1 MELRNFQID
10 TSNIRAGG
18 ETREITI
25 SGDVGATFSLEIFN
39 EDNSYYNFN
48 TNVFQTT
55 KTRLN
60 NVILDVSNSYTANVV
75 FPVVTDADKYTVYLF
90 AENYPNT
97 THAPYIEARALDGTV
112 DINASTGSNSAIIKK
127 EIYQTLDTTITISAI
142 SPNSLTDFG
151 SMSVTTQTITA
162 TEGQS
167 LGTIPF
173 SISVTSAST
182 KAFRIN
188 NQPQP
193 QDLITLVS
201 RGIGSAG
208 ASNPIKLNTENIY
221 PAVTNTDTI
230 DGAVTS
236 GIKVV
241 MDSNVASKMT
251 VGDRITTALTS
262 DTVNG
267 NVEGSDRVVM
277 DNAVAGK
284 MAVGDRVSG
293 IDLLE
298 SGQFFV
304 RALNPGGS
312 NANEFQLGR
321 ELDDGSIDAL
331 SSGVISTLAIADGVE
346 LKFSSKLNRTTT
358 TVAALNPDG
367 DNVKEFS
374 MSQAI
379 QLRDGATLSFSIAK
393 NFRWAMDNV
402 YGLTEGTLVTGTN
415 VTTGT
420 FISSYNNYITRE
432 GQAPELVESVP
443 GIDTVGNAASFS
455 RNATS
460 NRLTITQAG
469 EVVFNQQQIYALGS
483 DTINFIVKTPEA
495 MKTLT
500 GYEVSAS
507 NLKVEI
513 ADVTTTTTSGVS
525 NSTTVPVASGD
536 GIMEGVSTVSGIGID
551 PAAID
556 PTVSTINS
564 YSGTTASLIL
574 SAAQTLEN
582 GITLKFSGAGETITI
597 TGDLTI
603 NRVGSE
609 DITLSFDLEKFI
621 TATNEAS

>member
-60 NVILDVSNSYTANVV
+60 NITLDVSNSYTANVV

-127 EIYQTLDTTITISAI
+127 EIYQTLDTTITISAL

-151 SMSVTTQTITA
+151 SMSVTTQTITT

-201 RGIGSAG
+201 RDIGSAS
-208 ASNPIKLNTENIY
+208 ASNPIKLNTENVY

-236 GIKVV
+236 GVKVV

-251 VGDRITTALTS
+251 VGDRITATATT

-267 NVEGSDRVVM
+267 ATEDTARVVM
-277 DNAVAGK
+277 DNRCDTK
-284 MAVGDRVSG
+284 MAVRDRVTG
-293 IDLLE
+293 TTALDA
-298 SGQFFV
+298 GHFV
-304 RALNPGGS
+304 VKAINPDGD
-312 NANEFQLGR
+312 NINEFELG
-321 ELDDGSIDAL
+321 DDFDTQGAQTTSIPD
-331 SSGVISTLAIADGVE
+331 GTTLT
-346 LKFSSKLNRTTT
+346 FTSKLNRTTT
-358 TVAALNPDG
+358 TVAALNPDS

-379 QLRDGATLSFSIAK
+379 PLADGITLSFSIAK

-432 GQAPELVESVP
+432 GQATELVESVP
-443 GIDTVGNAASFS
+443 GINTVGNSASFS

-460 NRLTITQAG
+460 NRLTVTQAG
-469 EVVFNQQQIYALGS
+469 EVVFSQQQIYALGG

-525 NSTTVPVASGD
+525 GSTTVPVASGD

-603 NRVGSE
+603 DRVGSE
-609 DITLSFDLEKFI
+609 DITLSLDLEKFI

>member
-60 NVILDVSNSYTANVV
+60 NITLDVSNSYTANVV

-97 THAPYIEARALDGTV
+97 THAPYVEVRALDGTV

-142 SPNSLTDFG
+142 SSNSLTDFG

-201 RGIGSAG
+201 RALD
-208 ASNPIKLNTENIY
+208 ATPINISTEDVY
-221 PAVTNTDTI
+221 PAQTNTDTV

-236 GIKVV
+236 GVKVV

-267 NVEGSDRVVM
+267 NVESSDKVVM

-293 IDLLE
+293 NDLLD

-304 RALNPGGS
+304 RTLNPDGD

-321 ELDDGSIDAL
+321 ESDDGSIGAL
-331 SSGVISTLAIADGVE
+331 SSGVIATIGILDGVT

-374 MSQAI
+374 MSQAV
-379 QLRDGATLSFSIAK
+379 QLVDGATLNFRIAK
-393 NFRWAMDNV
+393 NFRWSMANV

-415 VTTGT
+415 VTTGS
-420 FISSYNNYITRE
+420 FISSYSNSLTGDEETI
-432 GQAPELVESVP
+432 LLESVP
-443 GIDTVGNAASFS
+443 GIDTIGNAASFS

-469 EVVFNQQQIYALGS
+469 QIVFNQQQIYALGG

-603 NRVGSE
+603 DRVGSE

>member
-60 NVILDVSNSYTANVV
+60 NITLDVSNSYTANVV

-97 THAPYIEARALDGTV
+97 THAPYVEVRALDGTV

-162 TEGQS
+162 TEGQN

-182 KAFRIN
+182 KAFTIN

-201 RGIGSAG
+201 RALD
-208 ASNPIKLNTENIY
+208 ATPINISTEDVY
-221 PAVTNTDTI
+221 PAVTNTDTV

-236 GIKVV
+236 GVKVV

-251 VGDRITTALTS
+251 VGDRITTS
-262 DTVNG
+262 SIGDTVNG
-267 NVEGSDRVVM
+267 NVEASDKVVM

-284 MAVGDRVSG
+284 MAVGDRVGG

-304 RALNPGGS
+304 RALNPDGD

-321 ELDDGSIDAL
+321 DAGDDGSIVAL
-331 SSGVISTLAIADGVE
+331 SSGVIATIEIPDGVT
-346 LKFSSKLNRTTT
+346 LKFTSKLNRTTT

-393 NFRWAMDNV
+393 NFRWSMANV

-415 VTTGT
+415 VTTGS
-420 FISSYNNYITRE
+420 FISSYSNSLTSDEETI
-432 GQAPELVESVP
+432 LLESVP
-443 GIDTVGNAASFS
+443 SIDTVGNAASFS

-469 EVVFNQQQIYALGS
+469 QIVFNQQQIYALGG

-603 NRVGSE
+603 DRVGSE

>member
-10 TSNIRAGG
+10 TSNISASG

-55 KTRLN
+55 KTRLSN
-60 NVILDVSNSYTANVV
+60 ITLDVSNTYTANVV

-112 DINASTGSNSAIIKK
+112 DINASTGSTSAIIKK
-127 EIYQTLDTTITISAI
+127 EIYQTLDTTITISAV

-188 NQPQP
+188 NQPQS

-201 RGIGSAG
+201 RGIGSVD
-208 ASNPIKLNTENIY
+208 ASNPIKLNTENVY
-221 PAVTNTDTI
+221 PAITNTDTI

-251 VGDRITTALTS
+251 VGDKITTALTS

-267 NVEGSDRVVM
+267 NVEESDKIIM

-293 IDLLE
+293 IDLFD

-304 RALNPGGS
+304 RTLNPDGD
-312 NANEFQLGR
+312 NANEFQVGR
-321 ELDDGSIDAL
+321 EQDDGNIAAL
-331 SSGVISTLAIADGVE
+331 EDPSVVIVNDGVT
-346 LKFSSKLNRTTT
+346 LKFSSRLNRTTT
-358 TVAALNPDG
+358 TVVALNPDT

-432 GQAPELVESVP
+432 GQARELVESAP
-443 GIDTVGNAASFS
+443 GIDTAGNTASFS

-469 EVVFNQQQIYALGS
+469 EVVFNQQQIYALGG
-483 DTINFIVKTPEA
+483 DTVNFIAKTPEA
-495 MKTLT
+495 IKTLT

-609 DITLSFDLEKFI
+609 DITLSLDLEKFI

>member
-1 MELRNFQID
+1 MELRDFQID
-10 TSNIRAGG
+10 TSNISASG

-25 SGDVGATFSLEIFN
+25 LGDVGATFSLEIFN

-60 NVILDVSNSYTANVV
+60 NITLDTSNSHTANVV
-75 FPVVTDADKYTVYLF
+75 FPVVTDADKYTIYLF

-97 THAPYIEARALDGTV
+97 THAPYIEARALDGSV
-112 DINASTGSNSAIIKK
+112 DINASTGSTSAIIKK

-151 SMSVTTQTITA
+151 SMSVTTQAITA
-162 TEGQS
+162 TEGKS

-201 RGIGSAG
+201 RALD
-208 ASNPIKLNTENIY
+208 ATPINISTEDVY
-221 PAVTNTDTI
+221 PAVTNTDTV

-236 GIKVV
+236 GVKVV

-251 VGDRITTALTS
+251 VGDRITTALTG

-267 NVEGSDRVVM
+267 AVEASDRVVM
-277 DNAVAGK
+277 TNAVAGK
-284 MAVGDRVSG
+284 MAVGDRVTG
-293 IDLLE
+293 NDLLN

-304 RALNPGGS
+304 AALNPGGS
-312 NANEFQLGR
+312 NPNEFQLGQ
-321 ELDDGSIDAL
+321 ELDSGNIGAL
-331 SSGVISTLAIADGVE
+331 SSGVIAEIQILDGIE
-346 LKFSSKLNRTTT
+346 LKFSSRLNRTTT

-393 NFRWAMDNV
+393 NFRWSMANV

-420 FISSYNNYITRE
+420 FISSYSNSLTGDE
-432 GQAPELVESVP
+432 ESLLLETVP

-469 EVVFNQQQIYALGS
+469 QIVFNQQQIYALGGS
-483 DTINFIVKTPEA
+483 TVNFIVKTPEA

-556 PTVSTINS
+556 PTVNTINS
-564 YSGTTASLIL
+564 YSGTTASLVL

>member
-60 NVILDVSNSYTANVV
+60 NITLDVSNSYTANVV

-97 THAPYIEARALDGTV
+97 THAPYVEVRALDGTV

-162 TEGQS
+162 TEGQN

-182 KAFRIN
+182 KAFTIN

-201 RGIGSAG
+201 RALD
-208 ASNPIKLNTENIY
+208 ATPINISTEDVY
-221 PAVTNTDTI
+221 PAVTNTDTV

-236 GIKVV
+236 GVKVV

-251 VGDRITTALTS
+251 VGDRITTS
-262 DTVNG
+262 SIGDTVNG
-267 NVEGSDRVVM
+267 NVEASDKVVM

-284 MAVGDRVSG
+284 MAVGDRVGG

-304 RALNPGGS
+304 RALNPDGD

-321 ELDDGSIDAL
+321 ESGDDGSIVAL
-331 SSGVISTLAIADGVE
+331 SSGVIATIEIPDGVT
-346 LKFSSKLNRTTT
+346 LKFTSKLNRTTT

-393 NFRWAMDNV
+393 NFRWSMANV

-415 VTTGT
+415 VTTGS
-420 FISSYNNYITRE
+420 FISSYNNYITRQ
-432 GQAPELVESVP
+432 GQAPELVESIP
-443 GIDTVGNAASFS
+443 GVDTVGNAASFS

-469 EVVFNQQQIYALGS
+469 EIVFSQQQLYALGG

-551 PAAID
+551 PTAID
-556 PTVSTINS
+556 PTVNTINS
-564 YSGTTASLIL
+564 YSGTTASLVL

-603 NRVGSE
+603 DRVGSE

>member
-1 MELRNFQID
+1 MELRDFQID
-10 TSNIRAGG
+10 TSNISASG

-25 SGDVGATFSLEIFN
+25 LGDVGATFSLEIFN

-60 NVILDVSNSYTANVV
+60 NITLDTSNSHTANVV

-97 THAPYIEARALDGTV
+97 THAPYIEARALDDSV
-112 DINASTGSNSAIIKK
+112 DINASTGSTSAIIKK

-151 SMSVTTQTITA
+151 SMSVTTQAITA
-162 TEGQS
+162 TEGKS

-201 RGIGSAG
+201 RALD
-208 ASNPIKLNTENIY
+208 ATPINISTEDVY
-221 PAVTNTDTI
+221 PAVTNTDTV

-236 GIKVV
+236 DVKVV

-251 VGDRITTALTS
+251 VGDRITTALTG

-267 NVEGSDRVVM
+267 AVEASDRVVM
-277 DNAVAGK
+277 TNAVAGK
-284 MAVGDRVSG
+284 MAVGDRVTG
-293 IDLLE
+293 NDLLN

-304 RALNPGGS
+304 AALNPGGS
-312 NANEFQLGR
+312 NPNEFQLGQ
-321 ELDDGSIDAL
+321 ELDSGNIGAL
-331 SSGVISTLAIADGVE
+331 SSGVIAEIQILDGIE
-346 LKFSSKLNRTTT
+346 LKFSSRLNRTTT

-393 NFRWAMDNV
+393 NFRWSMANV

-420 FISSYNNYITRE
+420 FISSYSNSLTGDE
-432 GQAPELVESVP
+432 ESLLLETVP

-469 EVVFNQQQIYALGS
+469 QIVFNQQQIYALGGS
-483 DTINFIVKTPEA
+483 TVNFIVKTPEA

-603 NRVGSE
+603 DRVGSE

>member
-10 TSNIRAGG
+10 TSNISASG

-55 KTRLN
+55 KTRLSN
-60 NVILDVSNSYTANVV
+60 ITLDVSNTYTANVV

-97 THAPYIEARALDGTV
+97 THTPYIEARALDGTV
-112 DINASTGSNSAIIKK
+112 DINASTGSTSAIIKK
-127 EIYQTLDTTITISAI
+127 EIYQTLDTTITISAV

-188 NQPQP
+188 NQPQS

-201 RGIGSAG
+201 RDIGSVG
-208 ASNPIKLNTENIY
+208 ASNPIKLNTENVY
-221 PAVTNTDTI
+221 PAITNTDTI

-267 NVEGSDRVVM
+267 NVEESDKIIM

-293 IDLLE
+293 IDLFD

-304 RALNPGGS
+304 RTLNPDGD
-312 NANEFQLGR
+312 NANEFQVGR
-321 ELDDGSIDAL
+321 EQDDGNIAAL
-331 SSGVISTLAIADGVE
+331 EDPSVVIVNDGVT
-346 LKFSSKLNRTTT
+346 LKFSSRLNRTTT
-358 TVAALNPDG
+358 TVAALNPDT

-432 GQAPELVESVP
+432 GQARELVESAP
-443 GIDTVGNAASFS
+443 GIDTAGNTASFS

-469 EVVFNQQQIYALGS
+469 EVVFNQQQIYALGG
-483 DTINFIVKTPEA
+483 DTVNFIAKTPEA
-495 MKTLT
+495 IKTLT

-609 DITLSFDLEKFI
+609 DITLSLDLEKFI

>member
-60 NVILDVSNSYTANVV
+60 NITLDVSNSYTANVV

-97 THAPYIEARALDGTV
+97 THAPYVEARALDGTV

-182 KAFRIN
+182 KAFTIN
-188 NQPQP
+188 KQPQP

-201 RGIGSAG
+201 RALD
-208 ASNPIKLNTENIY
+208 ATPINISTEDVY
-221 PAVTNTDTI
+221 PAVTNTDTV

-236 GIKVV
+236 GVRVV

-293 IDLLE
+293 IDLFD

-312 NANEFQLGR
+312 NANEFQVGR
-321 ELDDGSIDAL
+321 EQDDGTIAAL
-331 SSGVISTLAIADGVE
+331 EDPSVVIVNDGVT
-346 LKFSSKLNRTTT
+346 LKFSSRLNRTTT
-358 TVAALNPDG
+358 TVAALDPDG
-367 DNVKEFS
+367 DNVKKFS

-432 GQAPELVESVP
+432 GQAAELLESVP

-469 EVVFNQQQIYALGS
+469 QIVFNQQQIYALGG

-551 PAAID
+551 PTAID
-556 PTVSTINS
+556 PTVNTINS
-564 YSGTTASLIL
+564 YSGTTASLVL

>member
-1 MELRNFQID
+1 MELRNFQIN

-25 SGDVGATFSLEIFN
+25 LGDVGATFSLEIFN

-60 NVILDVSNSYTANVV
+60 DITLDASNSYTANVV

-97 THAPYIEARALDGTV
+97 THAPYVEVRALDGTV

-201 RGIGSAG
+201 RGIGSAD
-208 ASNPIKLNTENIY
+208 ASNPIKLNTENVY

-236 GIKVV
+236 GVKVV

-267 NVEGSDRVVM
+267 NVEESDKIIM

-293 IDLLE
+293 IDLFD

-304 RALNPGGS
+304 RTLNPDGD
-312 NANEFQLGR
+312 NANEFQVGR
-321 ELDDGSIDAL
+321 EQDDGTIAAL
-331 SSGVISTLAIADGVE
+331 EDPSVVIVNDGVT
-346 LKFSSKLNRTTT
+346 LKFSSRLNRTTT

-402 YGLTEGTLVTGTN
+402 YGLTEGILVTGTN

-432 GQAPELVESVP
+432 GQARELLESVP
-443 GIDTVGNAASFS
+443 GIDTVGNTASFS

-469 EVVFNQQQIYALGS
+469 QIVFNQQQIYALGG

-556 PTVSTINS
+556 PTVNTINS
-564 YSGTTASLIL
+564 YSGTTASLVL

>member
-1 MELRNFQID
+1 MELRDFQIN
-10 TSNIRAGG
+10 TSNISASG

-25 SGDVGATFSLEIFN
+25 LGDVGATFSLEIFN
-39 EDNSYYNFN
+39 EDNSYYNFA
-48 TNVFQTT
+48 TNKFQTT

-60 NVILDVSNSYTANVV
+60 NFTLDISGNYTTNVV

-97 THAPYIEARALDGTV
+97 THAPYIEARALDGSV

-201 RGIGSAG
+201 RALDST
-208 ASNPIKLNTENIY
+208 PINISTEDVY

-267 NVEGSDRVVM
+267 NVEESDKIIM

-293 IDLLE
+293 IDLFD

-304 RALNPGGS
+304 RTLNPDGD
-312 NANEFQLGR
+312 NANEFQVGR
-321 ELDDGSIDAL
+321 EQDDGTIAAL
-331 SSGVISTLAIADGVE
+331 TDSSVVIVNDGVT
-346 LKFSSKLNRTTT
+346 LKFSSRLNRTTT
-358 TVAALNPDG
+358 TVAALNPDS

-393 NFRWAMDNV
+393 NFRWSMANV

-415 VTTGT
+415 VTTGS
-420 FISSYNNYITRE
+420 FISSYSNSLTSDEEII
-432 GQAPELVESVP
+432 LLESVP
-443 GIDTVGNAASFS
+443 SIDTVGNAASFS

-469 EVVFNQQQIYALGS
+469 QIVFNQQQIYALGS

-513 ADVTTTTTSGVS
+513 TDVTTTTTSGVS